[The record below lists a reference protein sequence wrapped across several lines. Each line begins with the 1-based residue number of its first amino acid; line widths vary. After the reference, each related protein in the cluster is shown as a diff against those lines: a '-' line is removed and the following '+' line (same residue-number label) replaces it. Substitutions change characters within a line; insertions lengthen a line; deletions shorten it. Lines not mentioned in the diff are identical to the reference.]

1 MLQGHGSLKN
11 IADPDYIVDLNSIIE
26 MLENLIISWLQNI
39 NEWFEVFNF
48 RTCADDPDD
57 KLPDLQVGS
66 RPVWASEDPVHRVPE
81 LYRMA
86 AVTIIGAIAE
96 DSLEGGGQ
104 PAPKKPAA

>member
-1 MLQGHGSLKN
+1 
-11 IADPDYIVDLNSIIE
+11 
-26 MLENLIISWLQNI
+26 MLENLIISWVQNI
-39 NEWFEVFNF
+39 NEWFEIFNF